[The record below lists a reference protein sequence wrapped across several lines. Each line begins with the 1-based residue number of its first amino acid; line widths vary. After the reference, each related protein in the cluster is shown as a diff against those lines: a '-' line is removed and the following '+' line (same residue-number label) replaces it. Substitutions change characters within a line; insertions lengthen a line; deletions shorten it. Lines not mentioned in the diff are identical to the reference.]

1 MLATEPKF
9 YHKENKMDLAILRLP
24 KLQNLEIV
32 RLIKKPLI
40 RPEILNIEII
50 TLHLTQKLN

>member
-1 MLATEPKF
+1 
-9 YHKENKMDLAILRLP
+9 MDLAILRLP